1 MLTLQSS
8 WLATR
13 KHIPEVCFRQSSP
26 CATTLYKLDAFPYP
40 DTDTLRVNEATSFTR
55 HTSQLQIKRCA
66 VPMLHQSRNRHSN
79 DSQPK
84 IQSTLMTNALQSLI
98 DTGTKL
104 YLDSVAPDEVDKNL
118 AWGAVGATSNPAII
132 SAIVEHGGLDDE
144 LESLIAT
151 GLDDES
157 VAWRLTDNLVTHAE
171 KKFQPIHTKT
181 NGNAGWVSFEL
192 DPLLEDA
199 ELGLSDHDR
208 TAHYIDLGKHYA
220 QGHCNR
226 MIKVPATPA
235 GIAALEELA
244 AAGVTLNVT
253 LIFTAEQYTKA
264 REAVW
269 RGAQRRT
276 SLTDFKSV
284 YSIFISRIDV
294 YTEQEIQH
302 LRPEAQGLVG
312 ILNAKRVWQA
322 NQNFWNDKGLKLQQ
336 ELIFASTG
344 TKKSSDPA
352 WKYVEALAGSDI
364 QTNPPETNAAVASS
378 DIEFCRTVD
387 VMPTL
392 EIQQEIDS
400 KVDMQTMHDVLMK
413 QGVAKFV
420 KPQRALLSLIA
431 RKRGEL
437 SKS

>member
-1 MLTLQSS
+1 M
-8 WLATR
+8 
-13 KHIPEVCFRQSSP
+13 P
-26 CATTLYKLDAFPYP
+26 
-40 DTDTLRVNEATSFTR
+40 
-55 HTSQLQIKRCA
+55 
-66 VPMLHQSRNRHSN
+66 
-79 DSQPK
+79 
-84 IQSTLMTNALQSLI
+84 NALQSLI

-118 AWGAVGATSNPAII
+118 HWGAVGATSNPAII
-132 SAIVEHGGLDDE
+132 SAIVEQGGLDHKI
-144 LESLIAT
+144 ESLIAT
-151 GLDDES
+151 GLGDES
-157 VAWRLTDNLVTHAE
+157 VAWQLTDNLVTDAE
-171 KKFQPIHTKT
+171 KKFAPIHASSE
-181 NGNAGWVSFEL
+181 GNAGWVSFEL

-199 ELGLSDHDR
+199 ELGLSDQDR
-208 TAHYIDLGKHYA
+208 TARYIELGKHYT
-220 QGHCNR
+220 QGHSNR

-235 GIAALEELA
+235 GIGALEELA

-269 RGAQRRT
+269 RGAQRRS

-294 YTEQEIQH
+294 YTEQEIPQ
-302 LRPEAQGLVG
+302 RPSEAQGLVG

-322 NQNFWNDKGLKLQQ
+322 NQDFWNDKGLRLQQ

-344 TKKSSDPA
+344 TKNPSDPA
-352 WKYVEALAGSDI
+352 WKYVQALAGSDI
-364 QTNPPETNAAVASS
+364 QTNPPETNAAIASS

-392 EIQQEIDS
+392 EIQQQIDS
-400 KVDMQTMHDVLMK
+400 KIDLQTMHDVLMK
-413 QGVAKFV
+413 QGVDKFV

-431 RKRGEL
+431 KKRSEL
-437 SKS
+437 TGN